1 MVNCLYLHFDSV
13 NLELQIVSDLKISRM
28 IYCVLGVF
36 LHTYFLS
43 YIFLVIWILKYWSC
57 KFSDI
62 LKVGYDD

>member
-13 NLELQIVSDLKISRM
+13 NLDLQIVSDLKIYLI
-28 IYCVLGVF
+28 IYCVFRVF
-36 LHTYFLS
+36 LHTP
-43 YIFLVIWILKYWSC
+43 IFLVLWILQYWSC